1 MQLKLK
7 SYAELITMGKEAV
20 DASLAP
26 MRSRSQRKKAEL
38 ELAKLDESVATLE
51 QQVNE
56 ACAVKEINFNSVI
69 SLMDDLDLADRKRK
83 QLSSLLDQLFP
94 AEKA

>member
-7 SYAELITMGKEAV
+7 SYAELITMGKEAI

-38 ELAKLDESVATLE
+38 ELAKLDETCASLE
-51 QQVNE
+51 QSVNE
-56 ACAVKEINFNSVI
+56 ACAVKEINFNTVI
-69 SLMDDLDLADRKRK
+69 GQLDELDLADRKRK
-83 QLSSLLDQLFP
+83 QLSSLLEQLFP
-94 AEKA
+94 AEKP